1 MLCYCFCFL
10 KLFGISWS
18 QLLLQISHQCFDR
31 ISSLLLHLL
40 FISFSC
46 TSGCQVV
53 ESCLRCSNSNVFSY
67 VDLCLYAVFTESWKS
82 SSINALY
89 LDFLCLGTPSPTKFP
104 CPPGTF
110 TNRSDLYMESQ
121 CTDCYQQ
128 WYCPGGEA
136 APRDRCPP
144 GYYCPIK
151 TRFAT
156 EYPCPNRT
164 YNPDYGLFD
173 ASQCKVCTQG
183 HFCEKGTVTPY
194 ECQIGKL
201 LSQYIIIFV
210 FFI

>member
-1 MLCYCFCFL
+1 MFVVQTCFQHAF
-10 KLFGISWS
+10 
-18 QLLLQISHQCFDR
+18 
-31 ISSLLLHLL
+31 
-40 FISFSC
+40 
-46 TSGCQVV
+46 
-53 ESCLRCSNSNVFSY
+53 Y
-67 VDLCLYAVFTESWKS
+67 FT
-82 SSINALY
+82 I
-89 LDFLCLGTPSPTKFP
+89 GTPSPTKYP

-164 YNPDYGLFD
+164 YNPDYGLFN

-183 HFCEKGTVTPY
+183 HFCEKGTVSPY
-194 ECQIGKL
+194 ECPIGMWL
-201 LSQYIIIFV
+201 LYIFLALLALQEFV
-210 FFI
+210 LLISLRQFHDHGWKWLGATCAVRTARFWISWQFNN